1 MRPLTFLTVALLFL
15 TQSHSL
21 AANDVIESSADRSE
35 QTTRATASEIQPLP
49 APQLPSAEALA
60 VILERPLF
68 FESRRPGSGAPVAT
82 TNSPPPISLKGIIFE
97 DDQKRA
103 IFSQEDEGR
112 TLQLTQG
119 MSHNGWSLVKI
130 MDSHVDLQRGPELIR
145 FTLNYKSPKRL
156 SVAAQNDSAQDRE
169 DSERQHQEETVA
181 AMPES
186 AGQDPDLEEQ
196 TLEEIE
202 HDIKNDH

>member
-1 MRPLTFLTVALLFL
+1 MRPLTFLTLALLFL

-21 AANDVIESSADRSE
+21 AANDVIESSVVRSE
-35 QTTRATASEIQPLP
+35 HTTRATASEIQPLP

-68 FESRRPGSGAPVAT
+68 FESRRPGIGTPVAT
-82 TNSPPPISLKGIIFE
+82 TNSPPSLSLKGIIFE

-103 IFSQEDEGR
+103 VFSQEDEGR

-156 SVAAQNDSAQDRE
+156 SVPAQNNSTQGRDGSD
-169 DSERQHQEETVA
+169 RQHQEEAVA
-181 AMPES
+181 TMPES
-186 AGQDPDLEEQ
+186 AAQDSNLEEQ
-196 TLEEIE
+196 KLEGVE
-202 HDIKNDH
+202 HDISNDH